1 MMEAGME
8 SASLANLFGLPYVV
22 MRSPRPYDK
31 ATLNYNWQQWNTHAF
46 SIYTGACDQVDESS
60 AKQAVSA
67 VLRFLTR
74 MGILRYTS
82 HSGYIA
88 SVVVEQDLTSVCSD
102 NAGIYRRYFKP
113 GDEVKRGEV
122 LADVISPDDG
132 SVISQIHSPTEGTIF
147 FACGQPL
154 IMEGTLLYRIHP
166 QTSSIDLI

>member
-1 MMEAGME
+1 MEH
-8 SASLANLFGLPYVV
+8 
-22 MRSPRPYDK
+22 
-31 ATLNYNWQQWNTHAF
+31 HAF

-132 SVISQIHSPTEGTIF
+132 SVISQIHSPTEGTILF
-147 FACGQPL
+147 CLWTAFDHGRNPAFTG
-154 IMEGTLLYRIHP
+154 
-166 QTSSIDLI
+166 SSADFINRFNLEQEKTGKLWK

>member
-1 MMEAGME
+1 
-8 SASLANLFGLPYVV
+8 
-22 MRSPRPYDK
+22 MRFP
-31 ATLNYNWQQWNTHAF
+31 F
-46 SIYTGACDQVDESS
+46 IQVDESS

-154 IMEGTLLYRIHP
+154 IMEGTLLYRIIRRLH
-166 QTSSIDLI
+166 Q